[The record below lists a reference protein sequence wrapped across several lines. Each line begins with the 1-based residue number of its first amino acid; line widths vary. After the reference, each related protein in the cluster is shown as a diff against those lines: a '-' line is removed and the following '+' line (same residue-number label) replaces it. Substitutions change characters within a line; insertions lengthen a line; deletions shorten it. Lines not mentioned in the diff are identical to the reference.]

1 MLSGRFCVNVSALN
15 NPEVYLAKV
24 LEELDFFHI
33 ELVAVGQPHVKSL
46 RTQQILEDQ
55 LMFSKSDTIRKRLLT
70 LTTRKDFFVF

>member
-33 ELVAVGQPHVKSL
+33 ELVAVASGTAARQKS
-46 RTQQILEDQ
+46 
-55 LMFSKSDTIRKRLLT
+55 
-70 LTTRKDFFVF
+70 